1 MQACQN
7 SGRGL
12 LKNDIGDAGFSTYFG
27 GDVKSQFEGCSSV
40 LLLMVAWM
48 RETRAQNPRNY
59 VEEANLVESIAGRMR
74 TDDAYSLQSPLPV
87 VQAEQSEDSIGVP
100 MARPKGWP
108 FEHCLPPLACWFPPN
123 TQLPK
128 ADL

>member
-1 MQACQN
+1 M
-7 SGRGL
+7 
-12 LKNDIGDAGFSTYFG
+12 
-27 GDVKSQFEGCSSV
+27 KSQFEGCSSV

-100 MARPKGWP
+100 MAVGFLQILSCPKP
-108 FEHCLPPLACWFPPN
+108 TFKPVCFPS
-123 TQLPK
+123 LVYF
-128 ADL
+128 